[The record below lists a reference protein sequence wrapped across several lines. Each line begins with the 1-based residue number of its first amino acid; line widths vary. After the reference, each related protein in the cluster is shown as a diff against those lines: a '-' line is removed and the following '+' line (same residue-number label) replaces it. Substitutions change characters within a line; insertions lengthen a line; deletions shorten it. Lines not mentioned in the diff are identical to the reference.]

1 MGHKETYR
9 GDGYVTC
16 LDCGD
21 SFTRVSVTGCQTV
34 QFKYVY
40 FLTCLLYLNKAVKKI
55 LLATRVMK
63 L

>member
-1 MGHKETYR
+1 MGHKDTFR
-9 GDGYVTC
+9 GDGYVIC
-16 LDCGD
+16 LDCDDG
-21 SFTRVSVTGCQTV
+21 FTRVSITGCQTV

-55 LLATRVMK
+55 VLENRVMK